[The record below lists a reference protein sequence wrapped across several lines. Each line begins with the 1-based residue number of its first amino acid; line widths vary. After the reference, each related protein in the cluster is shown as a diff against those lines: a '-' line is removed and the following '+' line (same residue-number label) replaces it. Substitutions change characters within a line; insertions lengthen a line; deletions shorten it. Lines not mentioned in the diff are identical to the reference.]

1 MRSSLEFEV
10 RLQEFVELIKSGKR
24 MDAVKHARK
33 HLSSNDPEQL
43 PLIQRGMGLLAF
55 PADTNVEPYRYSQG
69 LLEFIWTKGYSNFF
83 INKLF
88 DIPPDLLMAFTTKYL
103 C

>member
-10 RLQEFVELIKSGKR
+10 RLQEFVELIKSGKK

-55 PADTNVEPYRYSQG
+55 PADTNVEPYRYSKKKIRSWNV
-69 LLEFIWTKGYSNFF
+69 FFSPVFYTKR
-83 INKLF
+83 K
-88 DIPPDLLMAFTTKYL
+88 DPM
-103 C
+103 

>member
-1 MRSSLEFEV
+1 
-10 RLQEFVELIKSGKR
+10 

-55 PADTNVEPYRYSQG
+55 PADTNVEPYRYSKVFFYI
-69 LLEFIWTKGYSNFF
+69 LNFLFYLVVKIVNESFIMCNGR
-83 INKLF
+83 
-88 DIPPDLLMAFTTKYL
+88 
-103 C
+103 

>member
-1 MRSSLEFEV
+1 MQSILKTLKPTAVQYFLLKYLR
-10 RLQEFVELIKSGKR
+10 LIKSGKK

-55 PADTNVEPYRYSQG
+55 PADTNVEPYRYS
-69 LLEFIWTKGYSNFF
+69 
-83 INKLF
+83 
-88 DIPPDLLMAFTTKYL
+88 
-103 C
+103 

>member
-33 HLSSNDPEQL
+33 HLSSSDPEQL

-55 PADTNVEPYRYSQG
+55 PADTNVEPY
-69 LLEFIWTKGYSNFF
+69 K
-83 INKLF
+83 
-88 DIPPDLLMAFTTKYL
+88 
-103 C
+103 

>member
-55 PADTNVEPYRYSQG
+55 PADTNVEPYRYSKVVFYI
-69 LLEFIWTKGYSNFF
+69 LNFLFYLVVKIVNESFIMCNGW
-83 INKLF
+83 
-88 DIPPDLLMAFTTKYL
+88 
-103 C
+103 

>member
-1 MRSSLEFEV
+1 MAWCHDNKSKLRKMRSSLEFEV

-55 PADTNVEPYRYSQG
+55 PADTNVEPYRYS
-69 LLEFIWTKGYSNFF
+69 
-83 INKLF
+83 
-88 DIPPDLLMAFTTKYL
+88 
-103 C
+103 